1 MDTNTQKKQTAVEW
15 LQSELIRIKNLK
27 RDDMD
32 EVMARTFNQALQME
46 KEQIVEAFKH
56 GELPELFVNLNA
68 EEYYEQTYKN
78 TQ

>member
-32 EVMARTFNQALQME
+32 EVISRTFNQALQME

>member
-32 EVMARTFNQALQME
+32 EVIARTFNQALQME

>member
-32 EVMARTFNQALQME
+32 EVIARTFNQALQTE